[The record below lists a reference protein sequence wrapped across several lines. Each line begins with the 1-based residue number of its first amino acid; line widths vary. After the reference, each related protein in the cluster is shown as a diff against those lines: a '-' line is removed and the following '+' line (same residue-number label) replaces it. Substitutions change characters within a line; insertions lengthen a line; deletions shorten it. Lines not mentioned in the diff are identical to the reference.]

1 MTNSDTK
8 DTLRS
13 KLLKLNLG
21 YDALVEQFLKNL
33 IEFPGTYCRVPLPL
47 HKGQTHDQWQDE
59 KQEIINRT
67 KEISAVMGLNCTEG
81 QTEYSLMIDIP
92 LDDF

>member
-33 IEFPGTYCRVPLPL
+33 TEFPGTYCRVPLPI
-47 HKGQTHDQWQDE
+47 HKGQTNEQWNEE

-67 KEISAVMGLNCTEG
+67 SEILSVMGIIHE
-81 QTEYSLMIDIP
+81 QSKIDFALMI
-92 LDDF
+92 LDPQP